1 MSDGRN
7 DVLTV
12 ATGKPDHPG
21 HVRGIGGRVGIKQV
35 FGTSKRHRQSMI
47 TREEM
52 AQTLAKINDQAA
64 AKEASITAMFK
75 SEISQLKEEL
85 NQMKLLLSSRLESS
99 VPFTHSPAPMQESTR
114 GSCIVG

>member
-21 HVRGIGGRVGIKQV
+21 RVRGIGGRVGIKQV
-35 FGTSKRHRQSMI
+35 FGTFKRHRQSMI

-52 AQTLAKINDQAA
+52 AQTLAKINEQAA
-64 AKEASITAMFK
+64 AKEASITAMFQ
-75 SEISQLKEEL
+75 SQMSQLKEEL
-85 NQMKLLLSSRLESS
+85 NQMRLLLSSR
-99 VPFTHSPAPMQESTR
+99 P
-114 GSCIVG
+114 

>member
-21 HVRGIGGRVGIKQV
+21 RVRGIGGRVGIKQV

-52 AQTLAKINDQAA
+52 DQTVAKINEQVA
-64 AKEASITAMFK
+64 AKEASIMFQ
-75 SEISQLKEEL
+75 SQMSQLKEEL
-85 NQMKLLLSSRLESS
+85 NQMRLILSSPL
-99 VPFTHSPAPMQESTR
+99 
-114 GSCIVG
+114 